1 MEHNGAI
8 LLVGEVCVEGQ
19 LHLVPLRH
27 EFPCFWGVAQWRTQL
42 PTEPPQ
48 SFFVSRDLVE
58 KGQGVGRR
66 AVEETRPM
74 RKVSKGLLLSQKA
87 SGAPLLDQ
95 LPPAFSP
102 WGSGYC
108 KLPPVIVLLLLF
120 PW

>member
-1 MEHNGAI
+1 
-8 LLVGEVCVEGQ
+8 
-19 LHLVPLRH
+19 
-27 EFPCFWGVAQWRTQL
+27 
-42 PTEPPQ
+42 
-48 SFFVSRDLVE
+48 
-58 KGQGVGRR
+58 
-66 AVEETRPM
+66 M